1 MTAGING
8 SSPGPGYES
17 GKKKGEPVF
26 EAKLHGGVN
35 RIEVE
40 IVAEKE
46 KKEKEKDGA
55 SASASKKE
63 EKEKEKD
70 LVDVEKCTVFLNLM
84 RQPSY

>member
-46 KKEKEKDGA
+46 KKEKDGG
-55 SASASKKE
+55 SASVGKKE